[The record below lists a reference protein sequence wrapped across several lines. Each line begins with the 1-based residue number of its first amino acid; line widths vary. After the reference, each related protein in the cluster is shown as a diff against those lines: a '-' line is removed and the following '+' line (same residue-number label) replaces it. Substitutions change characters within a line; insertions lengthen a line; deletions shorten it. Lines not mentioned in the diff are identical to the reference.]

1 MLSLKM
7 LNHKLRLKM
16 GDYDK
21 HFEEKYQHFIDTL
34 SKQADDYVAR
44 KYGIHPHSEDKDSEE
59 KPICTTNEFKDV
71 CKELGLEED

>member
-1 MLSLKM
+1 
-7 LNHKLRLKM
+7 M

-21 HFEEKYQHFIDTL
+21 HFEEKYQKFIDTL

-44 KYGIHPHSEDKDSEE
+44 KYGIHLHSEDKDSEE

>member
-1 MLSLKM
+1 
-7 LNHKLRLKM
+7 M

-21 HFEEKYQHFIDTL
+21 HFEEKYQHFIDTIT
-34 SKQADDYVAR
+34 KQADDYLASR
-44 KYGIHPHSEDKDSEE
+44 YGVNEDKDSEEE

>member
-1 MLSLKM
+1 
-7 LNHKLRLKM
+7 M
-16 GDYDK
+16 GDYIDDNNFK
-21 HFEEKYQHFIDTL
+21 QKYQHFIDTL

-44 KYGIHPHSEDKDSEE
+44 KYGVYPPNEDKDSKE

>member
-1 MLSLKM
+1 
-7 LNHKLRLKM
+7 M

-21 HFEEKYQHFIDTL
+21 HFEEKYQKFIDTL
-34 SKQADDYVAR
+34 SKQADDYLASR
-44 KYGIHPHSEDKDSEE
+44 YGVQPPNEDKDSEE